1 MIKTLLFAVNMVQN
15 LSLGPGREVGL
26 VLNCSSVSECETLV
40 DIMPHLEDYYCRN
53 NKRRK

>member
-26 VLNCSSVSECETLV
+26 ILNYSSVSECETLV
-40 DIMPHLEDYYCRN
+40 DIMPSLVDLYCGN
-53 NKRRK
+53 KKRRE